1 MHFLDLFAE
10 QLLEKRKKQKV
21 TQRALAEK
29 LNMCTRTIIDVEK
42 CRSNSRFETVALLAK
57 EMDIS
62 LDGVVFQDQIPGE
75 VPKCVVDF
83 FAGKSEAEAQKYIT
97 LCQHADELQ
106 REKR

>member
-62 LDGVVFQDQIPGE
+62 LDGVVFQDHTPQE
-75 VPKCVVDF
+75 VPKCVLDF
-83 FAGKSEAEAQKYIT
+83 FA
-97 LCQHADELQ
+97 
-106 REKR
+106 